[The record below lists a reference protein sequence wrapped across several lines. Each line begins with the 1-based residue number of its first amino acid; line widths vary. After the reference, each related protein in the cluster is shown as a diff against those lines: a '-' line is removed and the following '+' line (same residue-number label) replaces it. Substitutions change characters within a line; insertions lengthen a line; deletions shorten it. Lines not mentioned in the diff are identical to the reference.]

1 MTDKYITKEK
11 LIQLL
16 DDAIENEIQKPT
28 EETDMEFVTE
38 CEHLINAL
46 MGNEHEYTNEDAE
59 RYFAEIMKK
68 KNVKKNTIF
77 IQSKRVIAASIAVFI
92 ILGGITLYAFNPTVR
107 DLILKTLNLEI
118 GQTISEG
125 GVTYEYKGKST
136 SYNTIEELLKEKN
149 LNIVYPTQC
158 AYDAQITRII
168 RTESNDITIFNFS
181 NATIELIISH
191 NSTISTSIFE
201 NAEIVSNN
209 YTFFITS
216 KSEHYTAYTI
226 INGDLYTIKCDTK
239 ENLLLMINSFN

>member
-38 CEHLINAL
+38 CEHLINTL

-68 KNVKKNTIF
+68 KKAKKNTFF
-77 IQSKRVIAASIAVFI
+77 IQSKKVIAASIAIFFI
-92 ILGGITLYAFNPTVR
+92 FLSGLTLYAFNPTVR

-125 GVTYEYKGKST
+125 GVTYEYKGKS
-136 SYNTIEELLKEKN
+136 
-149 LNIVYPTQC
+149 
-158 AYDAQITRII
+158 
-168 RTESNDITIFNFS
+168 
-181 NATIELIISH
+181 
-191 NSTISTSIFE
+191 
-201 NAEIVSNN
+201 
-209 YTFFITS
+209 
-216 KSEHYTAYTI
+216 
-226 INGDLYTIKCDTK
+226 
-239 ENLLLMINSFN
+239 